1 MHLEKIKRI
10 LGKKTKKLSLKSQEM
25 LNRQGRG
32 ALIFFF
38 FFALKSDPD
47 ILAGGILASS
57 LLGAMNKELG
67 LVQRDMWL

>member
-32 ALIFFF
+32 ALIFF